1 VPQDDLCEVSDIS
14 SVVAQIALG
23 RHYSAMMEAL
33 AELQR
38 LRQQLREAIAR
49 LMHEAENDSESLAA
63 LTYTKL
69 ASECQ
74 KLDREIE
81 LRSKDILKEQ
91 PPEGVA

>member
-1 VPQDDLCEVSDIS
+1 M
-14 SVVAQIALG
+14 VVGPVCAAVIRGVVGPIALG

-33 AELQR
+33 AELPR

-49 LMHEAENDSESLAA
+49 LMHEAENDSASLAA

-69 ASECQ
+69 AAECQ

-91 PPEGVA
+91 PPEGVP